1 MGGAG
6 VRPADRSGNERNNSS
21 VLEAYDNRQEKQVL
35 QGLTAQGIRAYTKP
49 KKGGY
54 SLAHRKPQFS
64 KSFKHSRLSTT
75 ALTGVVLFCFAHS
88 NSPKEA
94 AA

>member
-1 MGGAG
+1 MGAAGARQQIG
-6 VRPADRSGNERNNSS
+6 RGINVTSIS
-21 VLEAYDNRQEKQVL
+21 VLEAYDNRQEKQVI
-35 QGLTAQGIRAYTKP
+35 QGLTEVGILAYTKP

-54 SLAHRKPQFS
+54 SLAHRKPQFR
-64 KSFKHSRLSTT
+64 KSFKHSRQSTT